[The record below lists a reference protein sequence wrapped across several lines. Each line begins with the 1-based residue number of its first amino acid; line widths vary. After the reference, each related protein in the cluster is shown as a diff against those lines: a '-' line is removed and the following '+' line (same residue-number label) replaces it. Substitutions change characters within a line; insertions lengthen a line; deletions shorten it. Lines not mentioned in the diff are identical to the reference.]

1 MKVRQ
6 EMEEKNLIFV
16 FADEAQEI
24 VTAAD
29 SAFADHRQLA
39 IIREAR
45 GCFIL
50 ATQTFEA
57 LATTLG
63 VDRANVLVANLLT
76 HIIFKAATNE
86 TSEWAATSIGDRTT
100 RDKSL

>member
-1 MKVRQ
+1 
-6 EMEEKNLIFV
+6 
-16 FADEAQEI
+16 

-63 VDRANVLVANLLT
+63 PDRA
-76 HIIFKAATNE
+76 KAFTK
-86 TSEWAATSIGDRTT
+86 RTILPSPCWFS
-100 RDKSL
+100 SLKRGCQ

>member
-1 MKVRQ
+1 M
-6 EMEEKNLIFV
+6 LA

-63 VDRANVLVANLLT
+63 VD
-76 HIIFKAATNE
+76 
-86 TSEWAATSIGDRTT
+86 G
-100 RDKSL
+100 